1 MSLLLFNSI
10 KRREM
15 IVLTKEIERW
25 SEQAMHYH
33 LPRWEEL
40 PDIDLYRD
48 QVITFIERYLRLIS
62 MDEKIITSSMIN
74 NYVKWKMMPAPN
86 KKKQYNR
93 EHLGYLIVIS
103 ILKQVV
109 NIQLIKEGIEVV
121 AKQNGTHNAYN
132 LFCEQL
138 EDSICYVL
146 SLCFKQYEYHN
157 KPNFSEDDEIIL
169 RMGTLAFA
177 SKLIAVKR
185 LILNETGE

>member
-1 MSLLLFNSI
+1 MDKVIQEWCDQVNEF
-10 KRREM
+10 
-15 IVLTKEIERW
+15 
-25 SEQAMHYH
+25 H

-48 QVITFIERYLRLIS
+48 QVITYIERYLKLIS

-86 KKKQYNR
+86 KKKQYDR

-109 NIQLIKEGIEVV
+109 NIQLIKEGIELI

-132 LFCEQL
+132 LFCSQL
-138 EDSICYVL
+138 EESIKYVL
-146 SLCFKQYEYHN
+146 SLCFERYRCEEPRKMIE
-157 KPNFSEDDEIIL
+157 SDEVVL
-169 RMGTLAFA
+169 HMGTLAFA

-185 LILNETGE
+185 LTLDEKGEKYV